1 MLKAG
6 VAKVEVTPPVGARM
20 AGFAG
25 RVFPSLAVHDPLWA
39 KAIVFDNGR
48 TRLAMVGMDLIS
60 ISERNVAAVREQA
73 AVASGLAPEAVM
85 IAGSHTHSGPAFY
98 DEDRFTDLER
108 SYWAALPEKLA
119 KAIAEAAGSLVP
131 VRVGVAS
138 GWSAIGINRR
148 EVTTEG
154 KVILGRNHFGRFDP
168 EVGVVR
174 VERAD
179 GAPLAA
185 LVNYACHAV
194 CLMADNYLIS
204 ADYPGFAMHA
214 IEQRLPGVM
223 GIFFQGACGNVNPR
237 EAAVEDGLWSGGSFG
252 IAAHAGEALARE
264 AVRTW
269 RKAPLAEADSIR
281 YASRRISL
289 PTNRPRALKQAEAAL
304 ERARRMAAE
313 PARERTP
320 YLTWY
325 DPPSVER
332 AEKRVARLKA
342 EGEAPVE
349 CEVQAL
355 TVGPV
360 SFVAWPGEV
369 FCDFGHEL
377 KQRTPLRPTY
387 TIGYANG
394 SIGYVPVPEAFQE
407 GGYEA
412 QAAAHLADNAGLVL
426 LEESLSLLEGLQV

>member
-6 VAKVEVTPPVGARM
+6 VAKVDVTPPVGARM

-25 RVFPSLAVHDPLWA
+25 RVFPALAVHDPLWA
-39 KAIVFDNGR
+39 KAIVFDNGHSR
-48 TRLAMVGMDLIS
+48 VAMVGMDLIG
-60 ISERNVAAVREQA
+60 ISEKSVAAVREQ
-73 AVASGLAPEAVM
+73 VATSAGLVPEAVM
-85 IAGSHTHSGPAFY
+85 ISGSHTHSGPAFY
-98 DEDRFTDLER
+98 DEDRFAELEEA
-108 SYWAALPEKLA
+108 YWAALPEKLA
-119 KAIAEAAGSLVP
+119 SAVAEAAGSLAP

-148 EVTTEG
+148 EVTPEG
-154 KVILGRNHFGRFDP
+154 NVILGRSHFGRFDP

-174 VERAD
+174 VERTD
-179 GAPLAA
+179 GTPLAA
-185 LVNYACHAV
+185 MVNYACHAV

-214 IEQRLPGVM
+214 IEESLPGAM

-237 EAAVEDGLWSGGSFG
+237 EAAVDHGLMSGGGFA

-264 AVRTW
+264 AVLTW
-269 RKAPLAEADSIR
+269 QKAVPGEAAEVKST
-281 YASRRISL
+281 SRRISL
-289 PTNRPRALKQAEAAL
+289 PTNRARALKNAEAAL
-304 ERARRMAAE
+304 ERAQGVTGRPVPE
-313 PARERTP
+313 CSP

-332 AEKRVARLKA
+332 AQKRVEHLTAQ
-342 EGEAPVE
+342 GEAPVE
-349 CEVQAL
+349 CEIQAL

-369 FCDFGHEL
+369 FCEFGQEV
-377 KQRTPLRPTY
+377 KQRAPLGPTY

-394 SIGYVPVPEAFQE
+394 SIGYVPVPEAFEE

-412 QAAAHLADNAGLVL
+412 EVAAHLADDAGLVL
-426 LEESLSLLEGLQV
+426 VEQSLSLMEFLRT

>member
-6 VAKVEVTPPVGARM
+6 VAKVDVTPPVGARM

-25 RVFPSLAVHDPLWA
+25 RVFPALAVHDPLWA

-48 TRLAMVGMDLIS
+48 SRVAMVGMDLIG
-60 ISERNVAAVREQA
+60 ISEKSVAAVREQ
-73 AVASGLAPEAVM
+73 VASSPGLAPEAVM
-85 IAGSHTHSGPAFY
+85 ISGSHTHSGPAFY
-98 DEDRFTDLER
+98 DEDRFTELEET
-108 SYWAALPEKLA
+108 YWAALPEKLA
-119 KAIAEAAGSLVP
+119 SAVTEAAGSLAP

-148 EVTTEG
+148 EVTPEG
-154 KVILGRNHFGRFDP
+154 TVILGRNHFGRFDP

-174 VERAD
+174 FERTD
-179 GAPLAA
+179 GTPLAA
-185 LVNYACHAV
+185 MVNYACHAV

-214 IEQRLPGVM
+214 IEERLPGAM
-223 GIFFQGACGNVNPR
+223 GLFFQGACGNVNPR
-237 EAAVEDGLWSGGSFG
+237 EAAVDHGLMSGGGFA

-269 RKAPLAEADSIR
+269 QKAVPGEAATVGST
-281 YASRRISL
+281 SRRISL
-289 PTNRPRALKQAEAAL
+289 PTNRARALKNAEAAL
-304 ERARRMAAE
+304 ERAQRVAGQPVPE
-313 PARERTP
+313 CNP
-320 YLTWY
+320 YSTWY

-332 AEKRVARLKA
+332 AQKRVERLTA
-342 EGEAPVE
+342 QGEAPVE
-349 CEVQAL
+349 CEIQAL

-369 FCDFGHEL
+369 FCDFGHEV
-377 KQRTPLRPTY
+377 KQRAPLRPTY

-394 SIGYVPVPEAFQE
+394 SIGYVPVPEAFEE

-412 QAAAHLADNAGLVL
+412 EVAAHLADDAGLVL
-426 LEESLSLLEGLQV
+426 VEESLSLLEFLKN